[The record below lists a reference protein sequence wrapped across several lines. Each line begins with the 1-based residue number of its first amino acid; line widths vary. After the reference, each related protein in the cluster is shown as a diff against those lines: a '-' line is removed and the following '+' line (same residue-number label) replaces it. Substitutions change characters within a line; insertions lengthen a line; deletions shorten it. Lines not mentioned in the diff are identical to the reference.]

1 MGKTIGII
9 LAGGTGERMGGDMPK
24 QFVELAGKPVIA
36 YSVETFD
43 KSPSIDEIIIVCHGE
58 HIGRMTDI
66 VDGIKP
72 RKGCSIIPGGRT
84 RQESSYNGVKACP
97 KDTEYVLIH
106 DAARPLV
113 DAGVI
118 QRVLAGAKETGA
130 AMPVIDIEDTVVV
143 EEDGMVREMMDRKKL
158 KRVQTPQG
166 FKYDIILKAH
176 DWCLKENIAGST
188 DDCGMILSISKHVEV
203 VTGSLSN
210 MKITS
215 EVDLRLVE
223 ATHNGKIEY

>member
-1 MGKTIGII
+1 
-9 LAGGTGERMGGDMPK
+9 MPK
-24 QFVELAGKPVIA
+24 QFLELAGKPVIV

-84 RQESSYNGVKACP
+84 RQESSCNGVKACP

-106 DAARPLV
+106 DAARPFV
-113 DAGVI
+113 DEGII
-118 QRVLAGAKETGA
+118 QRVLDGAKETGA

-176 DWCLKENIAGST
+176 EWCLKENIAGST
-188 DDCGMILSISKHVEV
+188 DDCGMISYIGGEV
-203 VTGSLSN
+203 AIVDGAKTN
-210 MKITS
+210 RKITQNS
-215 EVDLRLVE
+215 DLG
-223 ATHNGKIEY
+223 HFIEFLKNR